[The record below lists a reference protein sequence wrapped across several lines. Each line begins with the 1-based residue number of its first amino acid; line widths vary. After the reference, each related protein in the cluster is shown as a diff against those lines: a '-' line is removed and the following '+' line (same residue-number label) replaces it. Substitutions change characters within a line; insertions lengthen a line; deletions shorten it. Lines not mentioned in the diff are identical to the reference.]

1 MRLRLT
7 DLLDRESGFRFLI
20 GFVLALVFLV
30 AVAVPSNSLSGFYGR
45 LDSLSDA
52 VDRGDYEQADNELD
66 EVTGFYERSRAYGVG
81 WFADAYLFSDAF
93 LQQASYNYLTGDFE
107 AVVRDLADEVDDPRA
122 SHLLASA
129 KFQLA
134 RQRYRAIPD
143 DDPEIEPKKLAIIQ
157 EVLEDVNADYERAL
171 RVDSGEHFEYKWNY
185 DLTSDP
191 EAVRR
196 ALEALREA
204 EPPQL
209 EQMRGEGTPV
219 RRRRG

>member
-1 MRLRLT
+1 MALT
-7 DLLDRESGFRFLI
+7 DLLDKERSFKYLI
-20 GFVLALVFLV
+20 GFVLAILFLALV
-30 AVAVPSNSLSGFYGR
+30 AIPSRSLGGFYAN
-45 LDSLSDA
+45 LDALSDS
-52 VDRGDYEQADNELD
+52 VDRGDYEQADLQLA
-66 EVTGFYERSRAYGVG
+66 EVTGFYERSRNLGLG
-81 WFADAYLFSDAF
+81 WFSDAYLFADAF

-107 AVVRDLADEVDDPRA
+107 AVVRDLADDIDDPRA

-134 RQRYRAIPD
+134 RQRYRAIAD
-143 DDPEIEPKKLAIIQ
+143 DDPDGQLKKAAIIE
-157 EVLEDVNADYERAL
+157 EVLDDVNADYERAL
-171 RVDSGEHFEYKWNY
+171 RADATGRFDFKWNY

-196 ALEALREA
+196 ALEPLREA

>member
-1 MRLRLT
+1 MRLT
-7 DLLDRESGFRFLI
+7 DLLDRERSFRFLVGLI
-20 GFVLALVFLV
+20 LAVLFLALV
-30 AVAVPSNSLSGFYGR
+30 ATPSRTLAAFYTHLNGLSE
-45 LDSLSDA
+45 A
-52 VDRGDYEQADNELD
+52 VDRGDYEQADLELD
-66 EVTGFYERSRAYGVG
+66 AVNGFYERSRSFGLG

-107 AVVRDLADEVDDPRA
+107 AVVRDLADEIDDPRA

-129 KFQLA
+129 RFQMA

-143 DDPEIEPKKLAIIQ
+143 DDPDGEALKLAIIE

-171 RVDSGEHFEYKWNY
+171 RSDQTGRFDYKWNY

-196 ALEALREA
+196 ALEPLREA

>member
-1 MRLRLT
+1 MRLT
-7 DLLDRESGFRFLI
+7 DLLDKEKGFKFLV
-20 GFVLALVFLV
+20 GFVLALVCLVLV
-30 AVAVPSNSLSGFYGR
+30 AFPSRSLAGFYAHMDG
-45 LDSLSDA
+45 LSEA
-52 VDRGDYEQADNELD
+52 IYRGDYEQADLELD
-66 EVTGFYERSRAYGVG
+66 QVNSFYEGSRGVG
-81 WFADAYLFSDAF
+81 MSWFADAYLFTDAF
-93 LQQASYNYLTGDFE
+93 LQQASYNYLTGNFE
-107 AVVRDLADEVDDPRA
+107 AVVRDLADKIDDPRA

-143 DDPEIEPKKLAIIQ
+143 DDESGEAQKLAIIQ
-157 EVLEDVNADYERAL
+157 EVLDDVNADYERAL
-171 RVDSGEHFEYKWNY
+171 RSDTLDRFDYKWNY

-191 EAVRR
+191 DAVRR
-196 ALEALREA
+196 ALEPLREA